1 MDQVSPEYIYFGS
14 HLSIRS
20 VYTIW
25 YLHCSKTRLLFY
37 FLPTAAFF
45 KGRDILFEVYILMFI
60 FHYRSNNMNMNAF

>member
-25 YLHCSKTRLLFY
+25 HLHCSKTRLLFY
-37 FLPTAAFF
+37 FLAFL

-60 FHYRSNNMNMNAF
+60 FHYRSNNMNMIVF